1 MITDKQEEDRRRGI
15 GSSDVGTI
23 LGLNP
28 WASPYDLW
36 LVKTGQAS
44 GPEENEAMRIGTVLE
59 AGVLALAADRLG
71 ERIVKPTSTFVGC
84 HPYMRA
90 NVDGMVRQAKRGSE
104 IVEAKT
110 TGTTDQWGDEHTD
123 EVPEHVKAQ
132 VMFQMMCASSEVAH
146 IACLQG
152 DYGLRLKMYRVPFDA
167 EYAQYIGE
175 RVTRFW
181 ERNVL
186 ALVPPEGTAN
196 LDVLKRIRRDEQA
209 AVVQIDSALFAED
222 AAAQRL
228 LKEVS
233 AAADDARARLIAA
246 LGTATAGE
254 GGDFRIRISQV
265 ETSRF
270 DAKTFMAAHP
280 EMAEQFM
287 VRSAY
292 ARTTV
297 GKKKGQGK

>member
-1 MITDKQEEDRRRGI
+1 MIKDKQEEDRRRGI

-36 LVKTGQAS
+36 LVKTGQAA

-71 ERIVKPTSTFVGC
+71 ERIVKPTSTFVGY

-110 TGTTDQWGDEHTD
+110 TGATDQWGDEHTD

-132 VMFQMMCASSEVAH
+132 VMFQMMCASSDVAH

-152 DYGLRLKMYRVPFDA
+152 DYGLRLKMYRVPFDV
-167 EYAQYIGE
+167 EYAEYIGE
-175 RVTRFW
+175 RVTQFW

-186 ALVPPEGTAN
+186 ALIPPEGTAA

-209 AVVQIDSALFAED
+209 AVVQIDPELFAAD
-222 AAAQRL
+222 AAA
-228 LKEVS
+228 K
-233 AAADDARARLIAA
+233 AAADQANAAAEVARAKLIAA

-254 GGDFRIRISQV
+254 GGEFRIRISQV

-270 DAKTFMAAHP
+270 DAKAFMAANP
-280 EMAEQFM
+280 ETAEGFM

>member
-1 MITDKQEEDRRRGI
+1 
-15 GSSDVGTI
+15 
-23 LGLNP
+23 
-28 WASPYDLW
+28 
-36 LVKTGQAS
+36 
-44 GPEENEAMRIGTVLE
+44 
-59 AGVLALAADRLG
+59 
-71 ERIVKPTSTFVGC
+71 
-84 HPYMRA
+84 
-90 NVDGMVRQAKRGSE
+90 
-104 IVEAKT
+104 
-110 TGTTDQWGDEHTD
+110 
-123 EVPEHVKAQ
+123 
-132 VMFQMMCASSEVAH
+132 
-146 IACLQG
+146 
-152 DYGLRLKMYRVPFDA
+152 
-167 EYAQYIGE
+167 
-175 RVTRFW
+175 
-181 ERNVL
+181 
-186 ALVPPEGTAN
+186 
-196 LDVLKRIRRDEQA
+196 
-209 AVVQIDSALFAED
+209 VVQIDSALFAED